1 MTLFVACL
9 ASYLLGSIP
18 VGYLVARANGID
30 IMSVGS
36 GNIGATNIHRALGAK
51 ASIPVFLL
59 DVAKGWIP
67 AFTWL
72 QIVGGTSES
81 FAVGI
86 CAVIGH
92 SLSPWLRFKGGKG
105 IATGFGALIG
115 CMPAIAFMAFG
126 AFLVTLFFSRY
137 VSLSSLVAAVTL
149 VALTVVFHQPVA
161 LQIACAVFAAFIFY
175 RHRANISR
183 LLAGTES
190 KFQWKKPQVEQPP
203 TAAEP
208 NVS

>member
-1 MTLFVACL
+1 M
-9 ASYLLGSIP
+9 
-18 VGYLVARANGID
+18 
-30 IMSVGS
+30 
-36 GNIGATNIHRALGAK
+36 
-51 ASIPVFLL
+51 
-59 DVAKGWIP
+59 
-67 AFTWL
+67 
-72 QIVGGTSES
+72 
-81 FAVGI
+81 GI

-126 AFLVTLFFSRY
+126 AFLITLFFSRY

-190 KFQWKKPQVEQPP
+190 KFQWKKPKVEQPP

-208 NVS
+208 NES